1 MSHELGGRLGRLGSD
16 PRGLTPKGSDPSS
29 SNRPE
34 DEPAALSEKREREF
48 EQWVRGRLS
57 EWSVADIRAFDGWLL
72 DESHFEFIS
81 AVRGAWMRRSLEELD
96 RVDSEEPAA

>member
-1 MSHELGGRLGRLGSD
+1 VSHEID
-16 PRGLTPKGSDPSS
+16 GL
-29 SNRPE
+29 E
-34 DEPAALSEKREREF
+34 VEPAALSDEREREF

-57 EWSVADIRAFDGWLL
+57 KWSIADIRAFDRWLL
-72 DESHFEFIS
+72 DESHFELIP

>member
-1 MSHELGGRLGRLGSD
+1 MSHEVDGRLGSD
-16 PRGLTPKGSDPSS
+16 PLRGSDPL
-29 SNRPE
+29 
-34 DEPAALSEKREREF
+34 EPAQLGEEREREF

>member
-1 MSHELGGRLGRLGSD
+1 
-16 PRGLTPKGSDPSS
+16 
-29 SNRPE
+29 
-34 DEPAALSEKREREF
+34 
-48 EQWVRGRLS
+48 
-57 EWSVADIRAFDGWLL
+57 VADIRAFDGWLL

>member
-1 MSHELGGRLGRLGSD
+1 VSYELGGRLGSLGSD
-16 PRGLTPKGSDPSS
+16 PLGSDPSS

-34 DEPAALSEKREREF
+34 VEPAALSEEREREF

-57 EWSVADIRAFDGWLL
+57 EWSIADIRAFDGWLL

-96 RVDSEEPAA
+96 GVDSEEPAA